1 MAKLTKAQ
9 TKAHKEA
16 EAILTKDRL
25 TDDERA
31 FVFDNWHEGAT
42 HNNGTAGAFFTPDGL
57 ASDFALDVGGGR
69 VIDLCAGIGIL
80 ASHVIGRGYTRT
92 NVREMVCVE
101 INPRYAE
108 IGRKLVP
115 EARWIVADVMDWRGW
130 WKNDLGG
137 AMFDSAIS
145 NPPFGKVLRNG
156 SGPRYHGSEF
166 EFHVIDIASQIAD
179 RGAFIIPQMSSSF
192 RYSGAQFYDRRKEG
206 RGVDFERLTGLH
218 MESGVGVDTAFYRDS
233 WKDVSP
239 LCEIV
244 TIEFAPARERKGVEA
259 DLTAPSIHIPARP
272 AQQLALL

>member
-25 TDDERA
+25 SDDERA

-57 ASDFALDVGGGR
+57 AGDCAIDAVAGR
-69 VIDLCAGIGIL
+69 VIDLCAGIGAL
-80 ASHVIGRGYTRT
+80 ASNVVALGSSRSA
-92 NVREMVCVE
+92 VREMVCVE

-115 EARWIVADVMDWRGW
+115 EARWIVADVMDWRNW
-130 WKNDLGG
+130 WKTDLE
-137 AMFDSAIS
+137 AEMFDSAIS
-145 NPPFGKVLRNG
+145 NPPFGKVRRNG
-156 SGPRYHGSEF
+156 NGPRYQGPEF
-166 EFHVIDIASQIAD
+166 EFHVIDIASQLAD
-179 RGAFIIPQMSSSF
+179 RGTFIIPQMSSSF
-192 RYSGAQFYDRRKEG
+192 VYSGAQFYDRRKEG
-206 RGVDFERLTGLH
+206 RGLDFERLTGLH
-218 MESGVGVDTAFYRDS
+218 MECGIGVDTTFYRDC

-244 TIEFAPARERKGVEA
+244 TIDFEDARECMSTAAEPA
-259 DLTAPSIHIPARP
+259 APSFHIPARP
-272 AQQLALL
+272 AQQLALF